1 MPKYNF
7 TLSSA
12 EVRHKL
18 AEDLTVEM
26 MAESKWKQ
34 FMGTTDFHIIKTANA
49 TDEGDLAGTVT
60 MRMRGV
66 LTGDGVEGNEDFNT
80 NDEVLLHLYQT
91 VSLDNFGNSVKSGE
105 NLRLLKQVHFTKFEK
120 ETKTG
125 LKDWGIRK
133 MDTRIYTDF
142 STNCTNVVYCGHHG
156 SIAAADVKPGNVLT
170 IDDILEGVRRG
181 ESGEDAL
188 GNPVPQLKPIQVKI
202 DDVHG
207 TKVTRKIYVMKIGA
221 ASSKNLKLD
230 PRWEAMQ
237 QNASSN
243 NLDSPLFSSKLG
255 VVEDVIL
262 IKDGTWKKE
271 EAGILTSDQI
281 PAYAGTGVKTEIN
294 LLLGATAGLMPMDTG
309 FTWYEDKYDSN
320 RKAIISVDR
329 DFGFAKTKFQGKT
342 TAEQASV
349 WHNKDYGVIAIVA
362 AVK

>member
-1 MPKYNF
+1 MAKYNF
-7 TLSSA
+7 TLSST

-18 AEDLTVEM
+18 AEELTVEM

-34 FMGTTDFHIIKTANA
+34 FMGQSDFSVIKTANA
-49 TDEGDLAGTVT
+49 TEEGDLAGTVT

-66 LTGDGVEGNEDFNT
+66 LTGDGVEGNDDFDT
-80 NDEVLLHLYQT
+80 NDEELLYLYQT
-91 VSLDNFGNSVKSGE
+91 VSLDNFGNSVRSGK
-105 NLRLLKQVHFTKFEK
+105 NLRLLKQVQFKKFEK
-120 ETKTG
+120 DSKTG

-133 MDTRIYTDF
+133 MDTIIYTGL
-142 STNCTNVVYCGHHG
+142 STACTNVVYCGNHA
-156 SIAAADVKPGNVLT
+156 SVTATDVTAGDILT
-170 IDDILEGVRRG
+170 IDDILEAVRRG

-188 GNPVPQLKPIQVKI
+188 GNPTPILKPILVKI

-207 TKVTRKIYVMKIGA
+207 TKITRKIYVMKIGA
-221 ASSKNLKLD
+221 ASAKNLKLD
-230 PRWEAMQ
+230 PRWEKMQ
-237 QNASSN
+237 ENASSN
-243 NLDSPLFSSKLG
+243 NLDAPLFSSKLG

-281 PAYAGTGVKTEIN
+281 EAYAGTGVKTEIN

-342 TAEQASV
+342 TEEQASV
-349 WHNKDYGVIAIVA
+349 WHNKDYGVIAVVA